1 MTKETVM
8 KVVSEGFDAREIKCE
23 RIHDTFIIESGKK
36 KYYVSFYA
44 ITFSIVAGYVVDG
57 EIEIISTANFFYD
70 DTDNVWFDDDS
81 VLFVRPRM
89 GSFVS
94 YEMKPGM

>member
-1 MTKETVM
+1 MTRETVM
-8 KVVSEGFDAREIKCE
+8 KVVSEVCDTKEIKCE

-44 ITFSIVAGYVVDG
+44 ISFSIVAGFVIDG
-57 EIEIISTANFFYD
+57 GTEVISVANFLFND
-70 DTDNVWFDDDS
+70 IDNVWFHDS
-81 VLFVRPRM
+81 ALFVRPRI

-94 YEMKPGM
+94 YEMKPEM

>member
-8 KVVSEGFDAREIKCE
+8 KVVSEICDTKEIKCE

-44 ITFSIVAGYVVDG
+44 ISFSIVAAYVVDG

-70 DTDNVWFDDDS
+70 DTDNVWFRDS
-81 VLFVRPRM
+81 ALFVRPRM

-94 YEMKPGM
+94 YEMKPEM